1 MRTNPEL
8 HEIIKGDRGMI
19 RGIEACLKQEC
30 LVSSIALIYAAIDSI
45 AALTRPI
52 GQADTTSAQ
61 FIEWVNTYLLPQS
74 SFTCTAEELYGA
86 RCGILHTYS
95 PESRLQRENQGAV
108 KRLVYRWKVGPDADA
123 EIPLPADVYVIII
136 EDLFDGFK
144 AAVDKFFNTVEQNPD
159 FADAVNTHRKELLC
173 YKPFEVVTVHVAA

>member
-1 MRTNPEL
+1 MRTDPKL
-8 HEIIKGDRGMI
+8 HEIIKGERGMI
-19 RGIEACLKQEC
+19 CGIEACLQQEC

-45 AALTRPI
+45 SALTRPI

-61 FIEWVNTYLLPQS
+61 FRDWVNTYLLPQAS
-74 SFTCTAEELYGA
+74 LTCTAEELYGA

-95 PESRLQRENQGAV
+95 PESRLQRGNQGAV
-108 KRLVYRWKVGPDADA
+108 KRLVYRWKAGPDADA
-123 EIPLPADVYVIII
+123 EIPLPADASVIII

-144 AAVDKFFNTVEQNPD
+144 GAVDKFFNAVEQNSD
-159 FADAVNTHRKELLC
+159 FANVVNTHCMELLC